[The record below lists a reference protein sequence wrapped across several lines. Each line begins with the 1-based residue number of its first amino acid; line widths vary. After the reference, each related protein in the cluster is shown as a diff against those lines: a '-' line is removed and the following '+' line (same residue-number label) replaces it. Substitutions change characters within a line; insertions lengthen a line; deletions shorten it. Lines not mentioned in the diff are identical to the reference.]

1 MRRIVVSYILI
12 VISIFLIY
20 SDAQACTTVI
30 VSGSRT
36 VDGRPLLFKQRD
48 TPSLENKVVSFSDGK
63 YSYVGIVNTKDTANL
78 NVWGG
83 HNSAGFAIM
92 NSASYNIN
100 PERDSDDAK
109 DVSGKIMKQALQS
122 CKNLADFEQ
131 LLNSLPRPLHLSS
144 NFGVI
149 DASGGA
155 AYYETNDEGYVKF
168 DANDQNNAPLG
179 YLIRTNFS
187 FSGDRARDKGLSRFQ
202 VATELLYRASL
213 TNSLSYEYLLN
224 DVSRSLLHGITKVDL
239 SKEAQKENEGS
250 GFVAFRDYIPRYLTA
265 SVLLVQ
271 GVKADESPALTTS
284 WITLGFPLVTPS
296 IPVWVDSNHSLPTIL
311 TADNSGKSRL
321 NEWSLN
327 LKKKAFPIERGEG
340 SDYLNLTALLSKDG
354 VGIYQQLKPVN
365 KKILSESTGYIE
377 KWRKAG
383 TFNPIELKKF
393 YEWVDN
399 YVSDVYSTQLIIK

>member
-1 MRRIVVSYILI
+1 MKCIKSYILT

-20 SDAQACTTVI
+20 SDVGACTTVI
-30 VSGSRT
+30 VSGRRT

-48 TPSLENKVVSFSDGK
+48 TPDFENRVVSFSDGK
-63 YSYVGIVNTKDTANL
+63 YSYIGIVNTKDTANL

-100 PERDSDDAK
+100 SEGDPDDEN

-122 CKNLADFEQ
+122 CKSLADFEQ
-131 LLNSLPRPLHLSS
+131 LLHSLPRPLHISS

-149 DASGGA
+149 DAFGGA

-168 DANDQNNAPLG
+168 DANDVNNAPLG

-202 VATELLYRASL
+202 AATELLYRASL
-213 TNSLSYEYLLN
+213 TNSLSYDYLLN

-239 SKEAQKENEGS
+239 FKEAQKENAGS
-250 GFVAFRDYIPRYLTA
+250 DFVAFRDYIPRYFTA
-265 SVLLVQ
+265 SVLVVQ

-296 IPVWVDSNHSLPTIL
+296 IPVWVDSRHSLPTIF
-311 TADNSGKSRL
+311 TADKSGKSRL

-327 LKKKAFPIERGEG
+327 LKKKVFPIERGEG
-340 SDYLNLTALLSKDG
+340 SDYLNLTVLLSKNG
-354 VGIYQQLKPVN
+354 EGIYQKLKPVN
-365 KKILSESTGYIE
+365 DKIFSESNGYIE
-377 KWRKAG
+377 KWRQSDALN
-383 TFNPIELKKF
+383 TIELKKF
-393 YEWVDN
+393 YEWVDK
-399 YVSDVYSTQLIIK
+399 YVSNVYSTQLK